1 MTNLY
6 AALVAAQAAVQP
18 VGKASTNTHMNYKY
32 ASGDDVVAE
41 GRLALNGAGLA
52 LFALKST
59 ITEHPYSWEDDKGQ
73 VHEDVQLRL
82 EVFFRLVHSSG
93 ETHDFEPFS
102 VPVLPEKGRPLDK
115 AEAGARTYA
124 LSYFLRELLLIPR
137 VSEARAGEADPDERD
152 DRGYEP
158 RRQKSA
164 PKTPQRAP
172 TQAPP
177 APANQ
182 APPAPKRRSLA
193 ELIHAGR
200 KKAEDLARQAGG
212 EWSTWLTAEFDKL
225 GMALLEP
232 EQADE
237 EARKAIFET
246 LKGIVSKL
254 EAGQMEAA

>member
-18 VGKASTNTHMNYKY
+18 VGKASTNEHMGYKY

-41 GRLALNGAGLA
+41 GRRALNGAGLA
-52 LFALKST
+52 LFALRST
-59 ITEHPYSWEDDKGQ
+59 ISEHPYSWEDDKGQ

-82 EVFFRLVHSSG
+82 DVHFRLVHSSG
-93 ETHDFEPFS
+93 ETHDFDPFS
-102 VPVLPEKGRPLDK
+102 VPVLPERGRPLDK

-137 VSEARAGEADPDERD
+137 VAEAKQGEADPDQRD
-152 DRGYEP
+152 DRRFEP
-158 RRQKSA
+158 RRQVKGA
-164 PKTPQRAP
+164 PKNESRAQAP
-172 TQAPP
+172 AAPP
-177 APANQ
+177 APAAQ
-182 APPAPKRRSLA
+182 KRRSLA

-200 KKAEDLARQAGG
+200 SKAEDLARQAGG
-212 EWSTWLTAEFDKL
+212 EWSTWLTAEFDRL

-237 EARKAIFET
+237 DARKATFET